1 MIFAF
6 FLFFNHRMHHD
17 ANRKTER
24 TERRG
29 PGPGRAEWRGEFHA
43 QFAIP
48 NLSRSPRAD
57 IKANPIAILSPSQH
71 VDPFSPSFAWSLV
84 ASQGAPMC
92 V

>member
-17 ANRKTER
+17 ANRKTAR
-24 TERRG
+24 TERNRN
-29 PGPGRAEWRGEFHA
+29 GRDGQWRGEFHA

>member
-1 MIFAF
+1 MQIEKP
-6 FLFFNHRMHHD
+6 N
-17 ANRKTER
+17 ER
-24 TERRG
+24 NGAAPDREA
-29 PGPGRAEWRGEFHA
+29 GRAEWRGEFHA